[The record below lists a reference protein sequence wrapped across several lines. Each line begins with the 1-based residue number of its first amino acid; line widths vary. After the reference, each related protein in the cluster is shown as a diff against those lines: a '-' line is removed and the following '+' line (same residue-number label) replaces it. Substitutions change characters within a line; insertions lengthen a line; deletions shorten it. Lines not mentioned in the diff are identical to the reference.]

1 MIQKMAPII
10 SAEVLKKIAGNP
22 DVVIVD
28 SSYPKGSETFLKE
41 HIRGGQFVDLDT
53 DLANI
58 KSDFALG
65 GRHPLPHLK
74 TFVKV
79 LNRLGISNTTHVVIY
94 DRNSGAFAARMWW
107 MLRSLGHANV
117 QILDGG
123 FEHAKRVGV
132 PMEKGVSSARSQTN
146 YHATNWNGAVKNM
159 EEVASAIKSG
169 NQRVIDVR
177 GAARYRGES
186 EPIDLIA
193 GHIPGAINIPFSRNL
208 NAEGVYKSAKELQEK
223 YAHLLDEMNPN
234 NVIFHCG
241 SGVTACHT
249 IVAFEIA
256 GFEPPSL
263 YVGSWS
269 EWSRNNNSVVTH
281 E

>member
-10 SAEVLKKIAGNP
+10 SAEVLKKKVGNP
-22 DVVIVD
+22 EVVIVD
-28 SSYPKGSETFLKE
+28 SSYPKGAETFIQE
-41 HIRGGQFVDLDT
+41 HIRGAQFVDLDT

-65 GRHPLPHLK
+65 GRHPLPHLE

-79 LNRLGISNTTHVVIY
+79 LNRLGVSNTTHVVIY

-107 MLRSLGHANV
+107 MLRAIGHANV

-123 FEHAKRVGV
+123 FEYAKRVGV
-132 PMEKGVSSARSQTN
+132 PMEKGASSARSETN

-159 EEVASAIKSG
+159 AEVAESLKSE

-177 GAARYRGES
+177 GAARYKGEI
-186 EPIDLIA
+186 EPIERIA
-193 GHIPGAINIPFSRNL
+193 GHIPGAINIPFSTNL
-208 NAEGVYKSAKELQEK
+208 NAEGLYKSANELQEK
-223 YAHLLDEMNPN
+223 YAHLLDKFKAK

-256 GFEPPSL
+256 GLETPSL

-269 EWSRNNNSVVTH
+269 EWSRNNNPIVTH